1 MSTYELI
8 ANQDEARRIPADG
21 EGLVDLLRRRHAKLM
36 AARPERRPGEL
47 KQVTN
52 RVGSYVFVEPE
63 LVHGTLVRG
72 FGLRDELPSAFGR
85 AVYMMFLVSEVHP
98 FDDGNGRLARLA
110 MNAELSAAKQQRILI
125 PLVVRND
132 YLAGLRRLSR
142 DDDAEL
148 LCRVLGRAWHW
159 SAQLD
164 FSSLASARVM
174 LEATNALVDPADAE
188 REGQHLL
195 LPHDLLT

>member
-1 MSTYELI
+1 M
-8 ANQDEARRIPADG
+8 
-21 EGLVDLLRRRHAKLM
+21 DLLRRRHAKLM
-36 AARPERRPGEL
+36 AARPERHPGEL

-72 FGLRDELPSAFGR
+72 FSLRDELPSPFTR
-85 AVYMMFLVSEVHP
+85 AVYLMFLVSEVHP

-110 MNAELSAAKQQRILI
+110 MNAELSAAAQQRILI
-125 PLVVRND
+125 PLVLRND
-132 YLAGLRRLSR
+132 YLAALRRLSR
-142 DDDAEL
+142 DDDAGL
-148 LCRVLGRAWHW
+148 LCRILGRAWLW
-159 SAQLD
+159 SAQVD
-164 FSSLASARVM
+164 FSSLAATRAM
-174 LEATNALVDPADAE
+174 LDATNAMVDPTDAE